1 MKDSAVL
8 LWVERGLL
16 AVGVGLG
23 VWCAAV
29 MMEARSVAR
38 MPVPDPPAVGDVAS
52 LPMTAPAAGSW
63 VAKLDA
69 PSVRLSATVLEGT
82 DDATLDRGAGHIEDT
97 PFPGQPGNIG
107 IAGHRDTTFRPVRHL
122 RTGDPLEITTREG
135 VYRYLITKTF
145 IVDPKDVWVLD
156 PGDQPMLT
164 LVTCY
169 PFEFIGN
176 APRRYII
183 QAVLIDQ
190 TARVEPAKAGGAGLA
205 GAAREGMLE
214 SAGR

>member
-1 MKDSAVL
+1 MTGSNVL
-8 LWVERGLL
+8 LWIERGLL
-16 AVGVGLG
+16 TLGLCLG
-23 VWCAAV
+23 LWCAAV
-29 MMEARSVAR
+29 MVEARIVAG
-38 MPVPDPPAVGDVAS
+38 MPVPDPPAAATT
-52 LPMTAPAAGSW
+52 TARPLVTAAAAGSW

-97 PFPGQPGNIG
+97 PFPGQPGNVG

-122 RTGDPLEITTREG
+122 RTGDPLELTTQEG
-135 VYRYLITKTF
+135 IYRYLITKTF
-145 IVDPKDVWVLD
+145 IVDPKDVYVLD

-169 PFEFIGN
+169 PFEYIGN

-190 TARVEPAKAGGAGLA
+190 
-205 GAAREGMLE
+205 AARTGTQ
-214 SAGR
+214 GQ

>member
-1 MKDSAVL
+1 MKDSAL
-8 LWVERGLL
+8 LMWIERGLL
-16 AVGVGLG
+16 AAGLCLG

-29 MMEARSVAR
+29 MVEARIVAR
-38 MPVPDPPAVGDVAS
+38 MPVPDPPPATTTTLPVAT
-52 LPMTAPAAGSW
+52 TAPAVGTW
-63 VAKLDA
+63 VARLDA

-82 DDATLDRGAGHIEDT
+82 DDATLARGAGHIEDT

-122 RTGDPLEITTREG
+122 RTGDPLELTTREG

-145 IVDPKDVWVLD
+145 IVDPKDVYVLD

-169 PFEFIGN
+169 PFEYIGN

-183 QAVLIDQ
+183 QAVLIDHAVRAESSRAGEAG
-190 TARVEPAKAGGAGLA
+190 TAGSD
-205 GAAREGMLE
+205 AR
-214 SAGR
+214 